1 MNPNMNPTMES
12 PMSHADSEHVQM
24 TWTCKDILH
33 KFQTHDCDD
42 EMRVSNKYL
51 DYAVVLEREGKDC
64 LARRVFEMAYEEYT
78 HAKFQLMVLDDA
90 GCTVSDELRCMFSN
104 LEQRIETLFRQS

>member
-1 MNPNMNPTMES
+1 MNPNVNSTMES
-12 PMSHADSEHVQM
+12 SMIHTDSEHTAM
-24 TWTCKDILH
+24 TYKDILH
-33 KFQTHDCDD
+33 KFKTHDCDD

-51 DYAVVLEREGKDC
+51 DYAVALEREGEDC

-78 HAKFQLMVLDDA
+78 HAKFQLMVLDDG
-90 GCTVSDELRCMFSN
+90 GCMVSDELRCMFSN